1 MNDRI
6 IVADDHPVFREGIR
20 RLAQRIMPDCLVVE
34 VDSAQAL
41 ELAAAQ
47 GPPPAMFVLD
57 LLFPGFE
64 GATSIRSLR
73 GRYPRSSIV
82 VVSMVEDQDI
92 VDSVMAAGANG
103 FVNKAVPPTD
113 IVDALHAVIEGE
125 TPVITEPAPNAT
137 QPRSGLECVSALPT
151 RQREVLRHI
160 GRGLSNKE
168 IARELGIS
176 PFTVRVHVSS
186 VLRSLG
192 VPSRA
197 AAAAIAAEAGLI

>member
-1 MNDRI
+1 M
-6 IVADDHPVFREGIR
+6 
-20 RLAQRIMPDCLVVE
+20 
-34 VDSAQAL
+34 
-41 ELAAAQ
+41 
-47 GPPPAMFVLD
+47 
-57 LLFPGFE
+57 
-64 GATSIRSLR
+64 
-73 GRYPRSSIV
+73 
-82 VVSMVEDQDI
+82 
-92 VDSVMAAGANG
+92 
-103 FVNKAVPPTD
+103 
-113 IVDALHAVIEGE
+113 
-125 TPVITEPAPNAT
+125 
-137 QPRSGLECVSALPT
+137 SALPT